1 MTSVTQD
8 SKTATLDAK
17 LDVIL
22 WGCWFIMRSLSVED
36 NTTVICNGLSL
47 SKITVIQQEI
57 NS

>member
-1 MTSVTQD
+1 M
-8 SKTATLDAK
+8 DAK